1 MSTFRKYLKVWSIF
15 LIFILG
21 IISTKGFGDPPL
33 DNKSIDHFTSTP
45 DYYFDKPDD
54 GVIRILTYNIH
65 NCIGM
70 DGNIDFGRIADVI
83 NRINPHI
90 VALQEVDSATYRMN
104 GIDVLQLLAEKTNMF
119 HSYGPAIDFQGG
131 KYGNAV
137 LSRDKQLSVEY
148 IPLPGRQERRSL
160 LMVEFKDYKIYCT
173 HLNNAFAGDRH
184 GSVMIINYEARDV
197 NKPIFLAGDINDTPG
212 SRTLELLSENWIQ
225 LSGNEFTFRSD
236 APEKCIDYIFG
247 LKHADFCYEII
258 RQVVVN
264 EPVASDHLPVF
275 VDIRVKFSN

>member
-1 MSTFRKYLKVWSIF
+1 MIVRSIF
-15 LIFILG
+15 LLFIFG
-21 IISTKGFGDPPL
+21 IISYAGLGDPPAA
-33 DNKSIDHFTSTP
+33 NKSDDHTMP
-45 DYYFDKPDD
+45 ARDYYFEKPAD
-54 GVIRILTYNIH
+54 GVIRILTYNIR

-70 DGNIDFGRIADVI
+70 DGKTDFDRIADVI

-90 VALQEVDSATYRMN
+90 VALQEVDSVTSRMN
-104 GIDVLQLLAEKTNMF
+104 GIDVLQVLAEKTNMV

-131 KYGNAV
+131 KYGNGV
-137 LSRDKQLSVEY
+137 LSREKPLKAEY

-160 LMVEFKDYKIYCT
+160 LMVEFKDYIIYCT

-184 GSVMIINYEARDV
+184 GSVMIIDEEAR
-197 NKPIFLAGDINDTPG
+197 NAEKPVFLAGDINDTPG

-236 APEKCIDYIFG
+236 APDICIDYIFG
-247 LKHADFCYEII
+247 LKHDDFSYDIV
-258 RQVVVN
+258 RQEVVN

-275 VDIRVKFSN
+275 VDVKIR